1 MISAQCIRNT
11 TTGCNRKN
19 DRLYLID
26 RMGKHFYVA
35 SICKYCYNLIYNS
48 VPTVLY
54 DILSPGLQSDCNLRL
69 HFTRETEEEM
79 REVIER
85 FLEGQP
91 YSGELTRGHYKRGVE

>member
-1 MISAQCIRNT
+1 M
-11 TTGCNRKN
+11 
-19 DRLYLID
+19 
-26 RMGKHFYVA
+26 
-35 SICKYCYNLIYNS
+35 
-48 VPTVLY
+48 PTVLY

-91 YSGELTRGHYKRGVE
+91 YSRELTRGHYKRGVE